1 MVHFTCDLCGRS
13 IEGLRFSVAIEICRH
28 DPPENQPAADPDQD
42 SLDQIEDNLLQ
53 LETTADFFVPEPV
66 KKQIHKD
73 LCPTC
78 AQRFEKDPLAR
89 DNTQRFNASS
99 N

>member
-13 IEGLRFSVAIEICRH
+13 IEGLRFSVSMEICRH

-53 LETTADFFVPEPV
+53 LETTADFHVPEPV

-89 DNTQRFNASS
+89 DSAQRFNASS